1 MIIDDMSS
9 LKRMLVQLKDY
20 HGAVAFDVETD
31 GLNTRKNKIIGL
43 GIFFKTAGYYVHDR
57 DLMKILASCLHG
69 HKLIGWNSYF
79 DLEMIKNNFG
89 ENLWDSL
96 HADALMLKHTI
107 DEEPPFGL
115 KETAVRYF
123 GATSKS
129 EQLDLKESIKKN
141 GGSKN
146 EFFKA
151 GVDILAKYCIQD
163 CALTLRLFNK
173 FSADLLREGL
183 IDFFYKDEVMPLYR
197 EVTRYMQSE
206 GIPVNVPYIESSLR
220 EISVDIAVLESNIL
234 ETLEPLLPPFY
245 AHFLNSKYPA
255 KRGGSFAQVVAAKS
269 GIKLPRTSRGFSLQR
284 AKLELHGDNPWISYL
299 LGNRELTLSE
309 IAEIQGICHQNSKSG
324 HAFNLNSKHHL
335 KRLFFNILRETPL
348 SKTPT
353 GQPQVD
359 DDFIQDMAKKYEW
372 AATLSDYNK
381 LQKLKA
387 TYMER
392 ILEAQE
398 GGIFYPQWK
407 QHGTISGRYSGDCQQ
422 LPRFAEVGEVS
433 EIVRKYRN
441 RIREFFVAGEGYK
454 IIDAD
459 YESLEPHIFSH
470 VSGEEKIQ
478 DIFRKNHDFYSTI
491 AIDTE
496 NLSGVSADKSALN
509 YLGALNKSKR
519 QRAKAYSLGIPYGME
534 SFKLA
539 KTLEIEQS
547 QADLLIKNYLNA
559 YPKLHNWMKE
569 TNNAV
574 KSCMRVNSQ
583 AGRIRRYPE
592 LRKVLEKWN
601 TQLLENSLDL
611 WQAYNQD
618 EELYAEAKRARRIY
632 KNALDNA
639 KNFQIQSLAASIVNR
654 ASIAISRRLRGESL
668 NARIAGQIHDQI
680 IVISAE
686 NIIDKVREIV
696 QYEMEGVVELAVRLK
711 APAVI
716 GTNFADAH

>member
-1 MIIDDMSS
+1 MIIDNISA
-9 LKRMLVQLKDY
+9 LNKLLLQLKNHKD
-20 HGAVAFDVETD
+20 VIAFDVETD

-43 GIFFKTAGYYVHDR
+43 GIFFKMAGYYIHDI
-57 DLMKILASCLHG
+57 DLMKILANSLHN

-79 DLEMIKNNFG
+79 DLEMIKNNLG
-89 ENLWDSL
+89 VNLWDSL

-123 GATSKS
+123 GATAKS

-151 GVDILAKYCIQD
+151 DVEILAKYCIQD

-173 FSADLLREGL
+173 FSSDLLREGL
-183 IDFFYKDEVMPLYR
+183 VDFFYRDEVMPLYK
-197 EVTRYMQSE
+197 EVTRFMQSE
-206 GIPVNVPYIESSLR
+206 GIPVNVPYIEDSLR
-220 EISVDIAVLESNIL
+220 EISVDIAELESAIL
-234 ETLEPLLPPFY
+234 NELEPLLPPFY
-245 AHFLNSKYPA
+245 AHFMNSKYPA
-255 KRGGSFAQVVAAKS
+255 KRAGSFAQVVAARS
-269 GIKLPRTSRGFSLQR
+269 GIKFPRTSRGVSLQR
-284 AKLELHGDNPWISYL
+284 AKLEVYAENPWISYL
-299 LGNRELTLSE
+299 LGNRDLTMAE
-309 IAEIQGICHQNSKSG
+309 IAEIQGICHENSKSG

-335 KRLFFNILRETPL
+335 KRLFFNILKETPL

-359 DDFIQDMAKKYEW
+359 DEFIQDMAKKYKW

-392 ILEAQE
+392 ILETQE
-398 GGIFYPQWK
+398 NGVFYPQWK

-422 LPRFAEVGEVS
+422 LPRAAEEGEVS
-433 EIVRKYRN
+433 DIVRKYRN
-441 RIREFFVAGEGYK
+441 RIRTFFMAGPDHK

-496 NLSGVSADKSALN
+496 NLSGVSADKNAFN
-509 YLGALNKSKR
+509 YLGKLNKQKR

-547 QADLLIKNYLNA
+547 QADLLIKNYLTA
-559 YPKLHNWMKE
+559 YPNLYNWMKA
-569 TNNAV
+569 TNHAV
-574 KSCMRVNSQ
+574 KNSLKVQ
-583 AGRIRRYPE
+583 SEAGRIRRYPE
-592 LRKVLEKWN
+592 LRKVMEKWN
-601 TQLLENSLDL
+601 TKLLENSLDL

-618 EELYAEAKRARRIY
+618 EGLYVEAKRARRIY

-639 KNFQIQSLAASIVNR
+639 KNFQIQSLAASIVSR
-654 ASIAISRRLRGESL
+654 ACINIARKLKAESL
-668 NARIAGQIHDQI
+668 DARIVAQIHDQI
-680 IVISAE
+680 VVISKE

-696 QYEMEGVVELAVRLK
+696 QHEMESVVELSVKLK
-711 APAVI
+711 APAQI